1 MNACTNRMS
10 ATGSRADAT
19 LGLPMLGLFLLHPLN
34 GSRLCLSETET
45 YIKLPPPSQLPQP
58 PPPPPPLPLPTC
70 HYGASSTVKLRHHQP
85 CRRHP
90 AVKFIELLHISIGPS
105 HLSVESADS
114 LLIRVD
120 SVECQSPR
128 RLAPLVCVPT
138 NLLAPTPLHECGRT
152 RTGNRSQ
159 MRRLAACQQA
169 GAAAVAGRGSPL

>member
-1 MNACTNRMS
+1 MS

-58 PPPPPPLPLPTC
+58 PQPPPPLPLPTC

-114 LLIRVD
+114 LL
-120 SVECQSPR
+120 SVESST
-128 RLAPLVCVPT
+128 LSSV
-138 NLLAPTPLHECGRT
+138 
-152 RTGNRSQ
+152 
-159 MRRLAACQQA
+159 
-169 GAAAVAGRGSPL
+169 SPLAGSRPLSVCQPISSRPPPCTNVAAPEPAIEAKCAA